1 VDSAARII
9 AAHAENNVTTI
20 VTDHDHN
27 VIRFM
32 VNGSEVA
39 RFTANGLQVRKD
51 IEYGGTITDTG
62 VQYFGQHTGDGSAPN

>member
-1 VDSAARII
+1 VDFTARVI
-9 AAHAENNVTTI
+9 AAHAENNVTAI

-32 VNGSEVA
+32 VNGVEVA
-39 RFTANGLQVRKD
+39 RLTGNGLQVRND

-62 VQYFGQHTGDGSAPN
+62 VQAFDQHTGDGSAPN